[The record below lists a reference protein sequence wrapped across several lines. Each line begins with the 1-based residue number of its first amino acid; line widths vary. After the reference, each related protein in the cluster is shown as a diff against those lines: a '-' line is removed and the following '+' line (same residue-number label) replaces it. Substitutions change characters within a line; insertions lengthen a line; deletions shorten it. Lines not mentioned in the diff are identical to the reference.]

1 MSGSLSATASNAL
14 LLNGTGSVGFT
25 TTGSFTTTSGSV
37 SSRVSQIESVYAT
50 TGSNSFRATQSIT
63 GSLTVTGQII
73 AQTLNVQQVTSSI
86 VFSSGS
92 NTFGSD
98 LNSRQSFTGSVIM
111 TGSLTVNTTGTELQ
125 VNNNGVVLGNL
136 LTDNHSVTGS
146 LRVTGSAT
154 LNGDLTIGAAG
165 QLYLTSGDLRYNS
178 NAGFGIVTQNGE
190 RLVSIQ
196 NGAFGVTGAATFSSS
211 ITAGDLISTSYG
223 IARILVTSTTN
234 SQNSGFRL
242 GAKDSAG
249 NTKNAGLYYTAGTTT
264 ATTLLSLSADDNN
277 LQLNVLANGN
287 VGIGTSSPSQRLTLV
302 GSSTLAT
309 FAVGTDT
316 THQLLIGADSS
327 YSEIQAI
334 TQGVAFN
341 KNLILQRQGGNV
353 AIGGTDNGE
362 KLNIIA
368 GNIKLYS
375 YQNSAGEYRY
385 IGSEYSQGNGNNRA
399 EVRFGIDS
407 SDTRT
412 FLSFATANGGG
423 TLSEIARITATGE
436 LFVNTVSNISPGG
449 FTYRLQVNGPAHMTE
464 LSLGDSYNRSVA
476 TDSSWSSFQTI
487 IPGATLEVFAVY
499 LITASYSVNNQPYN
513 VTTSFTF
520 VVPNCNGSG
529 GDNEFTP
536 ICATH
541 TGGTGTMSFRAVA
554 ASGQS
559 AGGLQVKFNGFA
571 TLTGTLVLRATR
583 LKRNIG

>member
-1 MSGSLSATASNAL
+1 MNIYQPVISGSLTVTGSTTFIGNITINSGSLTMTSGSLTGTASLANNSL
-14 LLNGTGSVGFT
+14 LLQGTGSVGFT

-37 SSRVSQIESVYAT
+37 STRVSQIESVYAT

-111 TGSLTVNTTGTELQ
+111 TGSLTVNTTGTEFQ

-136 LTDNHSVTGS
+136 LTDNHSITGS
-146 LRVTGSAT
+146 LRITGSTT
-154 LNGDLTIGAAG
+154 LNGDLTIGAVG

-178 NAGFGIVTQNGE
+178 NAGFGIVTQNGG

-223 IARILVTSTTN
+223 IARMLVTSTTN
-234 SQNSGFRL
+234 SQNSGYRL

-249 NTKNAGLYYTAGTTT
+249 TTKNAGLYYTAGTTT

-277 LQLNVLANGN
+277 LQLNVSAN
-287 VGIGTSSPSQRLTLV
+287 
-302 GSSTLAT
+302 
-309 FAVGTDT
+309 
-316 THQLLIGADSS
+316 
-327 YSEIQAI
+327 
-334 TQGVAFN
+334 
-341 KNLILQRQGGNV
+341 GNV

-436 LFVNTVSNISPGG
+436 LFVNTVSSIAPGG
-449 FTYRLQVNGPAHMTE
+449 ITYRLQVNGPAHMTE
-464 LSLGDSYNRSVA
+464 LSLGDSYSRSVS
-476 TDSSWSSFQTI
+476 TNSSWSSFQTI
-487 IPGATLEVFAVY
+487 IPVNTLEVYAVY
-499 LITASYSVNNQPYN
+499 LITASYSVNDSPYN
-513 VTTSFTF
+513 VLTSFTF
-520 VVPNCNGSG
+520 VTPNCNGGG
-529 GDNEFTP
+529 GDNEFLP
-536 ICATH
+536 ICSTH
-541 TGGTGTMSFRAVA
+541 QGGTGTMSFRAVA
-554 ASGQS
+554 TSSQQS
-559 AGGLQVKFNGFA
+559 GGLQVKFNGFGN
-571 TLTGTLVLRATR
+571 LNGTLVLRATR